1 MEQSSASVQFNIQMG
16 DQLTWNVKPL
26 LHEVMHSLNNLI
38 KTGETAI
45 IDLRSI
51 PLAPG
56 EEDKILLAL
65 GRGEVAAQLNVM
77 GSSEVV
83 ETEYS
88 GVWLVTHHNVDGEII
103 GRFIEITTMPEILFS
118 QAEDMESAFHR
129 LATSLQD
136 EQ

>member
-1 MEQSSASVQFNIQMG
+1 MGLSRSPVQFNIQVG

-26 LHEVMHSLNNLI
+26 LHEVMHALDNLI
-38 KTGETAI
+38 KTGETVI

-56 EEDKILLAL
+56 EEDKILHAL
-65 GRGEVAAQLNVM
+65 GRGEVVAQLSVM
-77 GSSEVV
+77 GASEVV

-88 GVWLVTHHNVDGEII
+88 GVWLVTHHNIDGEII

-118 QAEDMESAFHR
+118 QAEDMANAHHR
-129 LATSLQD
+129 LGQNLQD